1 MGDFPQELWV
11 FGAFP
16 SGHHIHPSTRDRTV
30 LDLNDHLDSPPQK
43 VPQTEGEMAVGG
55 ITVPGWSYVSWWDR
69 QGDQRGNS
77 HTGILARGTWERW
90 QLVEEGRRRFPWAFR
105 VPLGAW
111 AERPAAPVTVADV
124 IASEQANALRQI
136 AAIVGSPKGSDPTTD
151 LDGLVSMVRGLAERV
166 VGVEARIA
174 DAVAADRMA
183 AGEWVRA
190 DSPGSRVQI
199 ASAIEHGDH
208 IDDDVPP
215 LPSLRMTL
223 LLRDELLRQ
232 VESLTAER
240 DRRIEPVV
248 HARAVMDSYIEGFG
262 DSREASQMG
271 DPKKAWREWSDSRQR
286 LLDRLGGLLAEVE
299 R

>member
-1 MGDFPQELWV
+1 MGDHFAMLSAETCGGVFVAEHGLTIEQTIAMLQED
-11 FGAFP
+11 P
-16 SGHHIHPSTRDRTV
+16 RD
-30 LDLNDHLDSPPQK
+30 L
-43 VPQTEGEMAVGG
+43 
-55 ITVPGWSYVSWWDR
+55 
-69 QGDQRGNS
+69 
-77 HTGILARGTWERW
+77 RGT
-90 QLVEEGRRRFPWAFR
+90 VYVKVAGRYAVNDADGNDSGGTVFEVTKAGR
-105 VPLGAW
+105 VLLDGDPI
-111 AERPAAPVTVADV
+111 TVADV
-124 IASEQANALRQI
+124 IAGEQANALRDI
-136 AAIVGSPKGSDPTTD
+136 ATIIGSPANADPLTD

>member
-1 MGDFPQELWV
+1 MGDHFAMLSAETCGGVFVAEHGLTIEQTIAMLQED
-11 FGAFP
+11 P
-16 SGHHIHPSTRDRTV
+16 RD
-30 LDLNDHLDSPPQK
+30 L
-43 VPQTEGEMAVGG
+43 
-55 ITVPGWSYVSWWDR
+55 
-69 QGDQRGNS
+69 
-77 HTGILARGTWERW
+77 RGT
-90 QLVEEGRRRFPWAFR
+90 VYVKVAGRYAVNDADGNDSGGTVFEVTKAGR
-105 VPLGAW
+105 VLLDGDPI
-111 AERPAAPVTVADV
+111 TVADV
-124 IASEQANALRQI
+124 IAGEQANALRDI
-136 AAIVGSPKGSDPTTD
+136 ATIIGSPANADPLTD

-183 AGEWVRA
+183 VGAWLRERPLDLRGV
-190 DSPGSRVQI
+190 
-199 ASAIEHGDH
+199 ASDIEGGDH
-208 IDDDVPP
+208 IDDAPP